1 MDVNYYLHREQ
12 VERMRAERA
21 ADAKAGE
28 AHRRLADLYRAR
40 LRAYRGEPR
49 PGAIH
54 APELR
59 AG

>member
-12 VERMRAERA
+12 VERMRATTATTFE
-21 ADAKAGE
+21 AGE

-40 LRAYRGEPR
+40 LIAYRG
-49 PGAIH
+49 
-54 APELR
+54 APAPVVVVQPI